1 MAVAAQA
8 QLATATTAVT
18 SDTAGTAGV
27 TSENPQAK
35 TYSCWPQYVQCY
47 SLTTKSHQPVQW
59 GHNLSFPIFRRQTR
73 IRTKHSNAHKSQPM
87 LHMCTEYN
95 SEFFFDA
102 EKNNQTQ
109 ISVEKVE
116 KGTKLF
122 RQEPTDKGP
131 ARWREKANPPPWQ
144 GSQEGA
150 NPAPDGRTK
159 RHKAHVVAKA
169 KNVYNFFLSHRS
181 QRCFSNKVRSPHIS
195 IECCNSKK
203 KSKNSHVPH
212 CNGFVQKNIEL
223 IFSFSK
229 QCFLFLRFRVSTLL
243 W

>member
-95 SEFFFDA
+95 SEFFFWRG
-102 EKNNQTQ
+102 KNNQTQ

-169 KNVYNFFLSHRS
+169 KNVYNFFLPTDRS
-181 QRCFSNKVRSPHIS
+181 DVFQIKCDRHTYQSSAAIP
-195 IECCNSKK
+195 KK
-203 KSKNSHVPH
+203 NPKILMFP
-212 CNGFVQKNIEL
+212 IATA
-223 IFSFSK
+223 SFK
-229 QCFLFLRFRVSTLL
+229 KILN
-243 W
+243 